1 MQTYSKMPEYLAAR
15 AAQNFRGIDPEGLI
29 ASVSNVTVDLETA
42 VSQLRITDRNG
53 QTYRITIEND

>member
-1 MQTYSKMPEYLAAR
+1 MQTYSKMPEYLASR
-15 AAQNFRGIDPEGLI
+15 AAQTFRGIDPEGLI